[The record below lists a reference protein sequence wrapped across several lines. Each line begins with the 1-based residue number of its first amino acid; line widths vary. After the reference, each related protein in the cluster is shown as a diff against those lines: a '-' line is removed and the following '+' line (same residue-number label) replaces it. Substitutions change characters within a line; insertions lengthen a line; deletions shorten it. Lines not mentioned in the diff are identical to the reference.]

1 MDNRVLLLGGAAVV
15 AIGAAFAAGHYM
27 SQPESPPPIASA
39 QTTPAA
45 PPPAAEP
52 APSTQP
58 EEAAPAPAAPAPVVK
73 VKPPKRVADYASGE
87 DEYAPPPPPPPPPHP
102 PAEFGDNPNTIAGQF
117 NTFPMRH
124 SGAGTISSPLTFQ
137 AQTALGNDRE
147 ADLRISILVPQPSPN
162 DRGQFWREWGGRD
175 QADLMPDIT
184 RGTPVIV
191 TGSASVVVTVD
202 PEILDLDAPAILT
215 LSGRDGQRIY
225 RSRDVAPAR
234 GEAWDSRGARW
245 IFVPDAEFYDLLR
258 DGADASISVRN
269 RIDGRSIRIPFDT
282 SDFPPSA
289 RRFERIVSQ
298 RIDDFAEAWN
308 RARPGAPPPVNRP
321 SGPPVILP
329 PPVNNPPQRPPVNNG
344 HFPRDH
350 GHGHAPGENAGPA
363 KPPVNPPAN
372 TPATAPAQ
380 PPRTAMSEKLVAD
393 YRPPADSCGARG
405 AYPATTSTG
414 YLAMNP
420 AQRASAK
427 ATLGKIKAW
436 TQCRASWLQTYTA
449 SVNALGSR
457 IAIPGQQPTTALMT
471 VKGGPAVVT
480 ALASAKQGLETQQ
493 KLIAANET
501 VFAKIEAQP
510 ATPAKPRPGTR
521 PPRHH
526 GDTPGGKIP

>member
-1 MDNRVLLLGGAAVV
+1 M

-87 DEYAPPPPPPPPPHP
+87 DEYAPPPPPPPPPLP
-102 PAEFGDNPNTIAGQF
+102 PAEFRDHPNPFAGQF

-308 RARPGAPPPVNRP
+308 RARPGAPPPVNRL

-329 PPVNNPPQRPPVNNG
+329 PPVNNPPQKIASEAKAKEIRFQLESLHGQITRAAQDGLLPADEAKSWVKEIRGMLVQLHVEFFTNLGLQAMQENQ
-344 HFPRDH
+344 PRQARLAFERGVQYLQKQPEPAHYQNQLQQLKAQLDR
-350 GHGHAPGENAGPA
+350 ANALVLE
-363 KPPVNPPAN
+363 K
-372 TPATAPAQ
+372 AQ
-380 PPRTAMSEKLVAD
+380 PSAD
-393 YRPPADSCGARG
+393 EP
-405 AYPATTSTG
+405 
-414 YLAMNP
+414 
-420 AQRASAK
+420 
-427 ATLGKIKAW
+427 
-436 TQCRASWLQTYTA
+436 
-449 SVNALGSR
+449 NAL
-457 IAIPGQQPTTALMT
+457 TE
-471 VKGGPAVVT
+471 
-480 ALASAKQGLETQQ
+480 GLKSLEDD
-493 KLIAANET
+493 
-501 VFAKIEAQP
+501 
-510 ATPAKPRPGTR
+510 
-521 PPRHH
+521 
-526 GDTPGGKIP
+526 DTWKKKNIYD